1 MRGYTEALWWTD
13 GTSPSTHERES
24 LNSWLLGFWSPE
36 VWSLT
41 LVDWWTLADDFV
53 SQITSYASNSCVMLF
68 FEKCK
73 LKPFSPW
80 NSSLKTPT
88 HLQNPNQPQFWAL
101 TRQCR
106 ALKNNVGILKIVN
119 LQPCLLIN
127 SFTMNLLP
135 GEFPPLTWP
144 PHSHCR
150 RSYFW
155 HFSILFYQHVENGRS
170 VIFGVIRNSNAGT
183 NWTKWF

>member
-1 MRGYTEALWWTD
+1 MSCSTMRGYTEALWWTD

-80 NSSLKTPT
+80 NSSLKPPPISKTPT
-88 HLQNPNQPQFWAL
+88 NPSSGPWQGNAGPWRIMLGFWKLWTCSLAF
-101 TRQCR
+101 
-106 ALKNNVGILKIVN
+106 
-119 LQPCLLIN
+119 LLIL
-127 SFTMNLLP
+127 SQWTCCRVS
-135 GEFPPLTWP
+135 FPPWRDLHT
-144 PHSHCR
+144 
-150 RSYFW
+150 
-155 HFSILFYQHVENGRS
+155 
-170 VIFGVIRNSNAGT
+170 A
-183 NWTKWF
+183 